1 MSWYDTWLTLV
12 RPQNSENLC
21 FGGAVNPAVC
31 GRNSNNHNAQFL
43 SAGEKENGVNLK
55 VLTQRVALGGRKD
68 IGYIP
73 IGR

>member
-12 RPQNSENLC
+12 RPQHSENLC

-43 SAGEKENGVNLK
+43 SAGAEENGVILK
-55 VLTQRVALGGRKD
+55 ALAQKVAVGGR
-68 IGYIP
+68 
-73 IGR
+73 